1 MAKVYILEGNSLL
14 NFTFIVILLGFA
26 HVVQSE
32 VDEVTTEIYSVE
44 GKVFPPDSY
53 VTNNW
58 QISTRVLVNGGD
70 FVGFLK

>member
-1 MAKVYILEGNSLL
+1 MCIMEGNFLFS
-14 NFTFIVILLGFA
+14 FTLIVILLGFA

-32 VDEVTTEIYSVE
+32 ADEVTTETYIVD

-53 VTNNW
+53 IASNW
-58 QISTRVLVNGGD
+58 QISSRVLVNGGD